1 MKKVAIIVAG
11 GSGSRMNAPLPKQF
25 LNIANEPILFHTLRK
40 FEDIAEQIILVMH
53 PEWISFWSKIISDS
67 DFKVKH
73 SLVAGGNNRA
83 QSVLNGLNLIEE
95 LCLVA
100 VHDAARPLV
109 SKKLI
114 VSTYENALLH
124 DACIPVVELKESIR
138 QVLED
143 STSLAVDRSKFR
155 VVQTPQT
162 FKSSVLKTAF
172 QTNEFEKYTD
182 EASLVEASGKKIFL
196 IEGEVTNFKITSP
209 EDLTLAQNLI

>member
-1 MKKVAIIVAG
+1 MKKAAIIVAG

-40 FEDIAEQIILVMH
+40 FEDIADQIILVMH

-182 EASLVEASGKKIFL
+182 EASLVEVSGKKIFL

>member
-1 MKKVAIIVAG
+1 MKKAAIIVAG

-40 FEDIAEQIILVMH
+40 FEDIADQIILVMH
-53 PEWISFWSKIISDS
+53 PEWISFWNKIISDS

>member
-1 MKKVAIIVAG
+1 MKKAAIIVAG

-40 FEDIAEQIILVMH
+40 FEDIADQIILVMH

>member
-1 MKKVAIIVAG
+1 MKKAAIIVAG

-40 FEDIAEQIILVMH
+40 FEDIADQIILVMH
-53 PEWISFWSKIISDS
+53 PEWISFWNKIISDS

-196 IEGEVTNFKITSP
+196 IEGEMTNFKITSP

>member
-40 FEDIAEQIILVMH
+40 FEDIADQIILVMH
-53 PEWISFWSKIISDS
+53 PEWILFWSKIISDS

-143 STSLAVDRSKFR
+143 STSFAVDRSKFR

-209 EDLTLAQNLI
+209 EDLTLAKNLI

>member
-40 FEDIAEQIILVMH
+40 FEDIADQIILVMH